1 MSKSDRIVKSQKTRN
16 TKGRQKKK
24 KDIGILLSLWKF
36 LRKHCADTTTTVE
49 EEEDIALSARP
60 SANWVNHRECAQ

>member
-1 MSKSDRIVKSQKTRN
+1 MRKSDRKVKSQKTRN
-16 TKGRQKKK
+16 TKGRQK

-36 LRKHCADTTTTVE
+36 LRKHCADTTTGE

-60 SANWVNHRECAQ
+60 SAN

>member
-1 MSKSDRIVKSQKTRN
+1 MRKSDRKVKSHKTRN
-16 TKGRQKKK
+16 TKGRQKK

-36 LRKHCADTTTTVE
+36 LRKHCADTTTGE

-60 SANWVNHRECAQ
+60 SAN